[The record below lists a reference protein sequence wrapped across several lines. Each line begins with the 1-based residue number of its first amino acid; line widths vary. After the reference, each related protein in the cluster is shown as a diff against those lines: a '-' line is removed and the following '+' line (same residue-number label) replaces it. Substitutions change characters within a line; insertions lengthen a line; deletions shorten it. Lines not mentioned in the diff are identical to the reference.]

1 MTTKWYVIMIINYV
15 HCMAKTGGQNTRN
28 IIGKQGSGI
37 VSSQLNLDQSL
48 TLEKL
53 KRLGDVQ

>member
-1 MTTKWYVIMIINYV
+1 MTTKWYVIMVINYV

-28 IIGKQGSGI
+28 MIGKQGSGI

-48 TLEKL
+48 TLKN
-53 KRLGDVQ
+53 